1 MSAIHDYIERNP
13 DYSSCV
19 STLEDSS
26 RDNEGNT
33 LTNATCEILNFDD
46 VAEIHMKKH
55 SYKGKFPSVDA
66 FFLTKSGVPYF
77 IEFKYGKNI
86 KSDDINHKA
95 CSSVV
100 MACDLQLVNSLELV
114 KKRGIHIIVYNKNN
128 QPGIEQKKIYGR
140 IRGLSKRE
148 CRLQQARNLDWLFFD
163 SLSYNQDEFER
174 EFIQKIVKPE
184 HQKASS

>member
-86 KSDDINHKA
+86 KSDYAFFLTLTDETKENISKSQVSESFEEIKIN
-95 CSSVV
+95 
-100 MACDLQLVNSLELV
+100 L
-114 KKRGIHIIVYNKNN
+114 
-128 QPGIEQKKIYGR
+128 
-140 IRGLSKRE
+140 
-148 CRLQQARNLDWLFFD
+148 
-163 SLSYNQDEFER
+163 
-174 EFIQKIVKPE
+174 
-184 HQKASS
+184 